1 MGALIDKKEEDGQ
14 TMELIALWHFV
25 KRRWWLMALPA
36 AAALIVTLPL
46 LKNVVSPPVT
56 YAVSMRLTAAA
67 PPGAEITSETTPY
80 EDSAY
85 VPWLASE
92 YVVVN
97 MPHWIT
103 SASFASEVS
112 QVLHEENIEISTD
125 DLRPAFQAD
134 SFRSILTLYVSWDN
148 EAEIRAMAE
157 AAVKVLQTRNQAYF
171 PQFAA
176 EPVQVVALDD
186 VKVNQAAP
194 PIMVR
199 LNPLIRIM
207 LGAALGVGLAVLAE
221 YLDTAL
227 RTRADVEAMGLVV
240 LAEIPR
246 E

>member
-1 MGALIDKKEEDGQ
+1 
-14 TMELIALWHFV
+14 MELIAFWHFV

-36 AAALIVTLPL
+36 VVALIITLPL
-46 LKNVVSPPVT
+46 LKNVVSPPLT
-56 YAVSMRLTAAA
+56 YVVQMRLTAAA
-67 PPGAEITSETTPY
+67 PPGTEITSASTPY
-80 EDSAY
+80 EDTVY
-85 VPWLASE
+85 VPLLASE

-97 MPHWIT
+97 MPSWIT
-103 SASFASEVS
+103 SASFAGEVS
-112 QVLHEENIEISTD
+112 RVLSEENIIISAD
-125 DLRPAFQAD
+125 DLRPAFHAD
-134 SFRSILTLYVSWDN
+134 GYRSILTLYVSWDN
-148 EAEIRAMAE
+148 EAEIRVMAE

-194 PIMVR
+194 PITVR
-199 LNPLIRIM
+199 LNPVIRIL

-227 RTRADVEAMGLVV
+227 RTRAEVEELGLVV